1 MSTTIKP
8 LSNINSLIY
17 KYKQRTNMKNVVL
30 IGASGFVGTAILN
43 ELLNRGHKVT
53 AIVRDLAKVTASNP
67 NLKVVQA
74 DVTDTDVLIEAS
86 KGKDAVIS
94 AYNPSWKNPNIYEET
109 LKNYPLIV
117 DSVKKAGVKRLL
129 IVGGAGTLFYAPGK
143 MVMDADD
150 VPAKLLP
157 GIKSLGEF
165 YLNTLRKENDIDWIF
180 LSPAANMTPG
190 ERTGKFRIGKDDLVV
205 DVNGDSNISVE
216 DYAVAMVDELEQK
229 HHHKERFTIGY

>member
-1 MSTTIKP
+1 
-8 LSNINSLIY
+8 
-17 KYKQRTNMKNVVL
+17 MKNVVL

-53 AIVRDLAKVTASNP
+53 AIVRDAKKMTVSNP
-67 NLKVVQA
+67 NLTIVEA
-74 DVTDTDVLIEAS
+74 DVTDTDALKEAG

-94 AYNPSWKNPNIYEET
+94 AYNPGWKNPHIYEDS

-117 DSVKKAGVKRLL
+117 ASAKQAGVKRLL

-150 VPAKLLP
+150 VPAQLLP

-165 YLNTLRKENDIDWIF
+165 YLNTLRKEKDIDWIF

-190 ERTGKFRIGKDDLVV
+190 QRTAKFRIGKDDLVV
-205 DVNGDSNISVE
+205 DANGDSNISVE
-216 DYAVAMVDELEQK
+216 DFAVAMVDELEQEK
-229 HHHKERFTIGY
+229 HHKERFTIGY

>member
-1 MSTTIKP
+1 
-8 LSNINSLIY
+8 
-17 KYKQRTNMKNVVL
+17 MKNVVL

-53 AIVRDLAKVTASNP
+53 AIVRDPTKVTASNP

-94 AYNPSWKNPNIYEET
+94 AYNPGWKNPNIYEET

-117 DSVKKAGVKRLL
+117 DSVKKAGVERLL

-150 VPAKLLP
+150 IPAKLLP
-157 GIKSLGEF
+157 GIKFLGEF

-205 DVNGDSNISVE
+205 GVNGDSNISVE

>member
-1 MSTTIKP
+1 
-8 LSNINSLIY
+8 
-17 KYKQRTNMKNVVL
+17 MKNVVL
-30 IGASGFVGTAILN
+30 IGASGFVGTALPN

-53 AIVRDLAKVTASNP
+53 AIVRDPTKVTASNP

-94 AYNPSWKNPNIYEET
+94 AYNPGWKNPNIYEET

-117 DSVKKAGVKRLL
+117 DSVKKAGVERLL

-150 VPAKLLP
+150 IPAKLLP

-205 DVNGDSNISVE
+205 GVNGDSNISVE

>member
-1 MSTTIKP
+1 
-8 LSNINSLIY
+8 
-17 KYKQRTNMKNVVL
+17 MKNVVL

-53 AIVRDLAKVTASNP
+53 AIVRDPTKVTASNP

-74 DVTDTDVLIEAS
+74 DLTDTDVLIEAS

-94 AYNPSWKNPNIYEET
+94 AYNPGWKNPNIYEET

-117 DSVKKAGVKRLL
+117 DSVKKAGVERLL

-150 VPAKLLP
+150 IPAKLLP

-205 DVNGDSNISVE
+205 GVNGDSNISVE

>member
-1 MSTTIKP
+1 
-8 LSNINSLIY
+8 
-17 KYKQRTNMKNVVL
+17 MKNVVL

-53 AIVRDLAKVTASNP
+53 AIVRDAKKMNASNP
-67 NLKVVQA
+67 NLTIVEA
-74 DVTDTDVLIEAS
+74 DVTDTDTLKEAS

-94 AYNPSWKNPNIYEET
+94 AYNPGWKNPHIYEDT

-117 DSVKKAGVKRLL
+117 ESAKQAGVKRLL
-129 IVGGAGTLFYAPGK
+129 IVGGAGTLFYAPSK

-150 VPAKLLP
+150 VPAQLLP

-165 YLNTLRKENDIDWIF
+165 YLNTLRKEKDIDWIF

-190 ERTGKFRIGKDDLVV
+190 KRTAKFRIGKDDLVV
-205 DVNGDSNISVE
+205 DANGDSNISVE
-216 DYAVAMVDELEQK
+216 DFAVAMVDELEQEK
-229 HHHKERFTIGY
+229 HHKERFTIGY

>member
-1 MSTTIKP
+1 
-8 LSNINSLIY
+8 
-17 KYKQRTNMKNVVL
+17 MKNVVL

-53 AIVRDLAKVTASNP
+53 AIVRDAKKMTVSNP
-67 NLKVVQA
+67 NLTIVEA
-74 DVTDTDVLIEAS
+74 DVTDTDALKEAG

-94 AYNPSWKNPNIYEET
+94 AYNPGWKNPHIYEDT

-117 DSVKKAGVKRLL
+117 ESAKHAGVKRLL

-150 VPAKLLP
+150 VPAQLLP

-165 YLNTLRKENDIDWIF
+165 YLNTLRKEKDIDWIF

-190 ERTGKFRIGKDDLVV
+190 KRTAKFRIGKDDLVV
-205 DVNGDSNISVE
+205 DANGDSNISVE
-216 DYAVAMVDELEQK
+216 DFAVAMVDELEQEK
-229 HHHKERFTIGY
+229 HHKERFTIGY

>member
-1 MSTTIKP
+1 M
-8 LSNINSLIY
+8 
-17 KYKQRTNMKNVVL
+17 
-30 IGASGFVGTAILN
+30 
-43 ELLNRGHKVT
+43 LNRGHKVT
-53 AIVRDLAKVTASNP
+53 AIVRDPAKVTASNP
-67 NLKVVQA
+67 NLKVIQA

-94 AYNPSWKNPNIYEET
+94 AYNPGWKNPNIYEET

-117 DSVKKAGVKRLL
+117 DSVKKAGVERLL

-205 DVNGDSNISVE
+205 DANGDSNISVE

>member
-1 MSTTIKP
+1 
-8 LSNINSLIY
+8 
-17 KYKQRTNMKNVVL
+17 MKNVVL

-53 AIVRDLAKVTASNP
+53 AIVRDPTKVTASNP

-94 AYNPSWKNPNIYEET
+94 AYNPGWKNPNIYEET

-117 DSVKKAGVKRLL
+117 DSVKKAGVERLL

-143 MVMDADD
+143 IVMDSDD
-150 VPAKLLP
+150 IPAKLVP

-205 DVNGDSNISVE
+205 GVNGDSNISVE

>member
-1 MSTTIKP
+1 
-8 LSNINSLIY
+8 
-17 KYKQRTNMKNVVL
+17 MKNVVL

-53 AIVRDLAKVTASNP
+53 AIVRDPAKVTASNP
-67 NLKVVQA
+67 NLKVIQA

-94 AYNPSWKNPNIYEET
+94 AYNPGWKNPNIYEET

-117 DSVKKAGVKRLL
+117 DSVKKAGVERLL

-180 LSPAANMTPG
+180 LSPCRQHDTG
-190 ERTGKFRIGKDDLVV
+190 RTYRKVPYRKRRLSGRCKWRQQYL
-205 DVNGDSNISVE
+205 
-216 DYAVAMVDELEQK
+216 
-229 HHHKERFTIGY
+229 R

>member
-1 MSTTIKP
+1 
-8 LSNINSLIY
+8 
-17 KYKQRTNMKNVVL
+17 MKNVVL

-53 AIVRDLAKVTASNP
+53 AIVRDPTKVTASNP

-94 AYNPSWKNPNIYEET
+94 AYNPGWKNPNIYEET

-117 DSVKKAGVKRLL
+117 DSVKKAGVERLL

-180 LSPAANMTPG
+180 LSPAANMTLG

-205 DVNGDSNISVE
+205 GVNGDSNISVE

>member
-1 MSTTIKP
+1 
-8 LSNINSLIY
+8 
-17 KYKQRTNMKNVVL
+17 MKNVVL

-67 NLKVVQA
+67 NLKVIQA

-94 AYNPSWKNPNIYEET
+94 AYNPGWKNPNIYEET

-117 DSVKKAGVKRLL
+117 DSVKKAGVERLL

-205 DVNGDSNISVE
+205 DANGDSNISVE

-229 HHHKERFTIGY
+229 KYHKERFTIGY

>member
-1 MSTTIKP
+1 
-8 LSNINSLIY
+8 
-17 KYKQRTNMKNVVL
+17 MKNVVL

-43 ELLNRGHKVT
+43 ELLTRGHKVT
-53 AIVRDLAKVTASNP
+53 AIVRDPTKVTASNP

-94 AYNPSWKNPNIYEET
+94 AYNPGWKNPNIYEET

-117 DSVKKAGVKRLL
+117 DSVKKAGVERLL

-150 VPAKLLP
+150 IPAKLLP

-205 DVNGDSNISVE
+205 GVNGDSNISVE

>member
-1 MSTTIKP
+1 
-8 LSNINSLIY
+8 
-17 KYKQRTNMKNVVL
+17 MKNVVL

-43 ELLNRGHKVT
+43 ELLNRGHKVP
-53 AIVRDLAKVTASNP
+53 AIVRDAKKMTVSNP
-67 NLKVVQA
+67 NLTIVEA
-74 DVTDTDVLIEAS
+74 DVTDTDALKEAG

-94 AYNPSWKNPNIYEET
+94 AYNPGWKNPHIYEDT

-117 DSVKKAGVKRLL
+117 ESAKQAGVKRLL

-150 VPAKLLP
+150 VPAQLLP

-165 YLNTLRKENDIDWIF
+165 YLNTLRKEKDIDWIF

-190 ERTGKFRIGKDDLVV
+190 QRTAKFRIGKDDLVV
-205 DVNGDSNISVE
+205 DANGDSNISVE
-216 DYAVAMVDELEQK
+216 DFAVAMVDELEQEK
-229 HHHKERFTIGY
+229 HHKERFTIGY

>member
-1 MSTTIKP
+1 
-8 LSNINSLIY
+8 
-17 KYKQRTNMKNVVL
+17 MKNVVL

-43 ELLNRGHKVT
+43 ELLNRDHKVT
-53 AIVRDLAKVTASNP
+53 AIVRDPAKVTASNP

-94 AYNPSWKNPNIYEET
+94 AYNPGWKNPNIYEET

-117 DSVKKAGVKRLL
+117 DSVKKAGVERLL

-150 VPAKLLP
+150 IPAKLLP

-205 DVNGDSNISVE
+205 GVNGDSNISVE

>member
-1 MSTTIKP
+1 
-8 LSNINSLIY
+8 
-17 KYKQRTNMKNVVL
+17 MKNVVL
-30 IGASGFVGTAILN
+30 IGSSGFVGTAILN

-53 AIVRDLAKVTASNP
+53 AIVRDPAKVTASNP

-94 AYNPSWKNPNIYEET
+94 AYNPGWKNPNIYEET

-117 DSVKKAGVKRLL
+117 DSVKKAGVERLL

-190 ERTGKFRIGKDDLVV
+190 ERTGKFRIGKDDLMV

>member
-1 MSTTIKP
+1 
-8 LSNINSLIY
+8 
-17 KYKQRTNMKNVVL
+17 MKNIVL

-53 AIVRDLAKVTASNP
+53 AIVRDPAKVTASNP
-67 NLKVVQA
+67 NLKVIQA

-94 AYNPSWKNPNIYEET
+94 AYNPGWKNPNIYEET

-117 DSVKKAGVKRLL
+117 DSMKKAGVERLL

>member
-1 MSTTIKP
+1 
-8 LSNINSLIY
+8 
-17 KYKQRTNMKNVVL
+17 MKNVVL

-53 AIVRDLAKVTASNP
+53 AIVRDAKKMTVSNP
-67 NLKVVQA
+67 NLTIVEA
-74 DVTDTDVLIEAS
+74 DVTDTDALKEAG

-94 AYNPSWKNPNIYEET
+94 AYTPGWKNPHIYEDT

-117 DSVKKAGVKRLL
+117 ESAKQAGVKRLL

-150 VPAKLLP
+150 VPAQLLP

-165 YLNTLRKENDIDWIF
+165 YLNTLRKEKDIDWIF

-190 ERTGKFRIGKDDLVV
+190 QRTAKFRIGKDDLVV
-205 DVNGDSNISVE
+205 DANGDSNISVE
-216 DYAVAMVDELEQK
+216 DFAVAMVDELEQEK
-229 HHHKERFTIGY
+229 HHKERFTIGY

>member
-1 MSTTIKP
+1 
-8 LSNINSLIY
+8 
-17 KYKQRTNMKNVVL
+17 MKNVVL
-30 IGASGFVGTAILN
+30 IRASGFVGTAILN

-53 AIVRDLAKVTASNP
+53 AIVRDPTKVTASNP

-94 AYNPSWKNPNIYEET
+94 AYNPGWKNPNIYEET

-117 DSVKKAGVKRLL
+117 DSVKKAGVERLL

-150 VPAKLLP
+150 IPAKLLP

-205 DVNGDSNISVE
+205 GVNGDSNISVE

>member
-1 MSTTIKP
+1 
-8 LSNINSLIY
+8 
-17 KYKQRTNMKNVVL
+17 MKNIVL

-53 AIVRDLAKVTASNP
+53 AIVRDPAKVTASNP
-67 NLKVVQA
+67 NLKVIQA

-94 AYNPSWKNPNIYEET
+94 AYNPGWKNPNIYEET

-117 DSVKKAGVKRLL
+117 DSVKKAGVERLL

-150 VPAKLLP
+150 IPAKLLP

-205 DVNGDSNISVE
+205 GVNGDSNISVE

>member
-1 MSTTIKP
+1 
-8 LSNINSLIY
+8 
-17 KYKQRTNMKNVVL
+17 MKNVVL

-53 AIVRDLAKVTASNP
+53 AIVRDAKKMTVSNP
-67 NLKVVQA
+67 NLTIIEA
-74 DVTDTDVLIEAS
+74 DVTDTDALKEIG

-94 AYNPSWKNPNIYEET
+94 AYNPGWKNPHIYEDT

-117 DSVKKAGVKRLL
+117 ESAKQAGVKRLL

-150 VPAKLLP
+150 VPAQLLP

-165 YLNTLRKENDIDWIF
+165 YLNTLRKEKDIDWIF

-190 ERTGKFRIGKDDLVV
+190 QRTAKFRIGKDDLVV
-205 DVNGDSNISVE
+205 DANGDSNISVE
-216 DYAVAMVDELEQK
+216 DFAVAMVDELEQEK
-229 HHHKERFTIGY
+229 HHKERFTIGY

>member
-1 MSTTIKP
+1 
-8 LSNINSLIY
+8 
-17 KYKQRTNMKNVVL
+17 MKNVIL

-53 AIVRDLAKVTASNP
+53 AIVRDPAKVTASNP
-67 NLKVVQA
+67 NLKVIQA

-94 AYNPSWKNPNIYEET
+94 AYNPGWKNPNIYEET

-117 DSVKKAGVKRLL
+117 DSVKKAGVARLL

-190 ERTGKFRIGKDDLVV
+190 ERTGKFRIGKDDLMV

>member
-1 MSTTIKP
+1 
-8 LSNINSLIY
+8 
-17 KYKQRTNMKNVVL
+17 MKNVIL

-53 AIVRDLAKVTASNP
+53 AIVRDAKKMSVSNP
-67 NLKVVQA
+67 NLTIVEA
-74 DVTDTDVLIEAS
+74 DVTDTDTLKETS

-94 AYNPSWKNPNIYEET
+94 AYNPGWKNPHIYEDT

-117 DSVKKAGVKRLL
+117 ESVKQAGVKRLL

-150 VPAKLLP
+150 VPAQLLP

-165 YLNTLRKENDIDWIF
+165 YLNTLRKEEDIDWIF

-190 ERTGKFRIGKDDLVV
+190 QRTAKFRIGKDDLVV
-205 DVNGDSNISVE
+205 DANGDSNISVE
-216 DYAVAMVDELEQK
+216 DFAVAMVDELEQEK
-229 HHHKERFTIGY
+229 HHKERFTIGY

>member
-1 MSTTIKP
+1 
-8 LSNINSLIY
+8 
-17 KYKQRTNMKNVVL
+17 MKNVVL

-53 AIVRDLAKVTASNP
+53 AIVRDAKKMTVSNP
-67 NLKVVQA
+67 NLTIVEA
-74 DVTDTDVLIEAS
+74 DVTDTDALKEAG

-94 AYNPSWKNPNIYEET
+94 AYNPGWKNPHIYEDT

-117 DSVKKAGVKRLL
+117 ESAKQAGLKRLL

-150 VPAKLLP
+150 VPAQLLP

-165 YLNTLRKENDIDWIF
+165 YLNTLRKEKDIDWIF

-190 ERTGKFRIGKDDLVV
+190 KRTAKFRIGKDDLVV
-205 DVNGDSNISVE
+205 DANGDSNISVE
-216 DYAVAMVDELEQK
+216 DFAVAMVDELEQEK
-229 HHHKERFTIGY
+229 HHKERFTIGY

>member
-1 MSTTIKP
+1 
-8 LSNINSLIY
+8 
-17 KYKQRTNMKNVVL
+17 MKNVVL

-53 AIVRDLAKVTASNP
+53 AIVRDAKKMTVSNP
-67 NLKVVQA
+67 NLTIVEA
-74 DVTDTDVLIEAS
+74 DVTDTDALKEAG

-94 AYNPSWKNPNIYEET
+94 AYNPGWKNPHIYEDT

-117 DSVKKAGVKRLL
+117 ESAKQAGVKRLL

-150 VPAKLLP
+150 VPAQLLP

-165 YLNTLRKENDIDWIF
+165 YLNTLRKEKDIDWIF

-190 ERTGKFRIGKDDLVV
+190 QRTAKFRIGKDDLVV
-205 DVNGDSNISVE
+205 DANGDSNISVE
-216 DYAVAMVDELEQK
+216 DFAVAMVDELEPGEAPQGTF
-229 HHHKERFTIGY
+229 HHWILNKAISEKNIFKFPNRINAGK

>member
-1 MSTTIKP
+1 
-8 LSNINSLIY
+8 
-17 KYKQRTNMKNVVL
+17 MKNVVL

-53 AIVRDLAKVTASNP
+53 AIVRDPTKVTASNP

-94 AYNPSWKNPNIYEET
+94 AYNPGWKNPNIYEET

-117 DSVKKAGVKRLL
+117 DSVKKAGVERLL

-150 VPAKLLP
+150 IPAKLLP

-165 YLNTLRKENDIDWIF
+165 YLNTLRKENYIDWIF

-205 DVNGDSNISVE
+205 GVNGDSNISVE

>member
-1 MSTTIKP
+1 
-8 LSNINSLIY
+8 
-17 KYKQRTNMKNVVL
+17 
-30 IGASGFVGTAILN
+30 
-43 ELLNRGHKVT
+43 LNRGHKVT
-53 AIVRDLAKVTASNP
+53 AIVRDPAKVTASNP
-67 NLKVVQA
+67 NLKVIQA

-94 AYNPSWKNPNIYEET
+94 AYNPGWKNPNIYEET

-117 DSVKKAGVKRLL
+117 DSVKKAGVERLL

-229 HHHKERFTIGY
+229 KYHKERFTIGY

>member
-1 MSTTIKP
+1 
-8 LSNINSLIY
+8 
-17 KYKQRTNMKNVVL
+17 MKNVVL

-43 ELLNRGHKVT
+43 ELLNRGQKVT
-53 AIVRDLAKVTASNP
+53 AIVRDPTKVTASNP

-94 AYNPSWKNPNIYEET
+94 AYNPGWKNPNIYEET

-117 DSVKKAGVKRLL
+117 DSVKKAGVERLL

-150 VPAKLLP
+150 IPAKLLP

-205 DVNGDSNISVE
+205 GVNGDSNISVE